1 MVGVVVAVLT
11 GGVGNGVGERE
22 LKRERVNAGL
32 RRESDALCWCVEE
45 RERRRVSE
53 EEERVGRGER
63 EGKDVV
69 VAAAREYAS
78 AAEGGWVSSL
88 LRQTGRKPIF
98 SSP

>member
-1 MVGVVVAVLT
+1 MVGVVAVLT

-32 RRESDALCWCVEE
+32 RRERCVVLVCRGE

-63 EGKDVV
+63 EGKVV
-69 VAAAREYAS
+69 V
-78 AAEGGWVSSL
+78 
-88 LRQTGRKPIF
+88 
-98 SSP
+98 